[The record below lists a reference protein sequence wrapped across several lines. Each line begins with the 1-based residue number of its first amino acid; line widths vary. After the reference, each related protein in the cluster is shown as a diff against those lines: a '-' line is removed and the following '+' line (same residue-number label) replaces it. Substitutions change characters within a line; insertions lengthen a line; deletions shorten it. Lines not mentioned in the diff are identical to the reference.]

1 MGKISA
7 IDKIWMQTSREH
19 ESWRESH
26 NRGMETEHS
35 EEICRCDQLCQR
47 IGKLALAVDNRRV
60 FVRWKP
66 SKMWVS
72 WLIRSQE
79 GQSRTHLS
87 TRQVASESSVIN
99 TVNLELFGH
108 QITNDAV
115 RQKRLERI
123 ESLLRR
129 LNPRQTKQVF
139 TDEKIFISSHPS
151 ASRTAASGQRGRKW
165 TSLVTVCSLNAK
177 SLRSTWWCRLECVG
191 GGKDR
196 LLFVDKKANVNTYS
210 NIVLKHSYV
219 GRPLPKLI
227 ADCKHLL
234 PCPPASSS
242 SKTVP
247 CAHCTRHAG
256 LAASELSR
264 VQWEE
269 WVVCGLQLK
278 LWTRWTITSGAPR

>member
-87 TRQVASESSVIN
+87 TRQVAAESSVIN

-115 RQKRLERI
+115 WQKRLERI

-165 TSLVTVCSLNAK
+165 TSLLPS
-177 SLRSTWWCRLECVG
+177 
-191 GGKDR
+191 DR
-196 LLFVDKKANVNTYS
+196 LLIEREKFAQHVMVSAGMCW
-210 NIVLKHSYV
+210 
-219 GRPLPKLI
+219 GRQGQVALCRQKGKCQYI
-227 ADCKHLL
+227 
-234 PCPPASSS
+234 
-242 SKTVP
+242 
-247 CAHCTRHAG
+247 
-256 LAASELSR
+256 
-264 VQWEE
+264 Q
-269 WVVCGLQLK
+269 
-278 LWTRWTITSGAPR
+278 